1 MQISQRK
8 QRHVF
13 KAGDLLFKPAGI
25 YKSLNDFSVPCVVWE
40 EKLLPTA
47 GWESGV
53 NKLPQPPST
62 SFLLKASFLFNPM
75 SRLGEILQKERARD
89 STRRVL
95 SEGKV
100 VQAGH
105 SPLKVFLPKKMS
117 AEDFESNWV
126 SSSTGQELG
135 GVQKHQAQQSGKA
148 ALIHRVGGTVRQR
161 ELEWK
166 EFYFL

>member
-1 MQISQRK
+1 M
-8 QRHVF
+8 
-13 KAGDLLFKPAGI
+13 LFKPAGI

-105 SPLKVFLPKKMS
+105 SPLKVFLPKEMS
-117 AEDFESNWV
+117 AEDFESNGLIIYW
-126 SSSTGQELG
+126 TRAGWCL
-135 GVQKHQAQQSGKA
+135 KA
-148 ALIHRVGGTVRQR
+148 PGPV
-161 ELEWK
+161 EWK
-166 EFYFL
+166 GCIDSQSRWSREAEGVGVEGILFSLAHLKLFSSQCTP